1 MSLVSIVRK
10 HNVSK
15 VTPRLDHS
23 VRNKTVHWG
32 MSLGDM
38 SCGTVVEN
46 GELQLQEKPCQSDF
60 WRQKQEE
67 VWRQKNLGACLGT
80 LIFCRMLG

>member
-32 MSLGDM
+32 MSLGDA

-46 GELQLQEKPCQSDF
+46 GEWQLQEQPCQSDLRSRKRYGDRRA
-60 WRQKQEE
+60 WELAWE
-67 VWRQKNLGACLGT
+67 L
-80 LIFCRMLG
+80 

>member
-1 MSLVSIVRK
+1 MSLVSIVRN

-23 VRNKTVHWG
+23 VHNKTVHWG
-32 MSLGDM
+32 MSLGEA

-46 GELQLQEKPCQSDF
+46 GERQLQEKPCQSDLR
-60 WRQKQEE
+60 RQKQEE
-67 VWRQKNLGACLGT
+67 EWRQKSLGAGLGT
-80 LIFCRMLG
+80 LISCRILG